1 MADRAESESPSGP
14 SETTACPARPL
25 FISYA
30 SHDAD
35 VAQKVCSALEAAGF
49 PCWIAPRDVKP
60 GAQYADA
67 IVGAI
72 NEAKAVVLVLSASA
86 VTSSHV
92 GREVERAAS
101 KHKQIISLRIDAAP
115 LSRALEYFLGE
126 SQWIDVPA
134 LGMSTAIAKLAEAVG
149 QGSGVSPHAVPA
161 GNGVGG
167 TKKRIAIALAAV
179 IGVSVVVALGVRL
192 WPSNHS
198 AEQAPAVAASGI
210 GNYAPSTVAISDKSI
225 AVLPFTDMSEKHDQE
240 YFADGMAEEILD
252 LLAKIPGLTVI
263 GRTSSFQFKGKN
275 EDLRTIGTKLN
286 AAHVL
291 EGSVRK
297 SGDKVRITAQLINTQ
312 TGAHEWSETY
322 DRQIGNVLALQ
333 DAIAAAVV
341 RELQLTVAS
350 GYLGSRDVLKSAE
363 SYDLMLRARH
373 AGDRW
378 DKEGLDEALSLFQQ
392 ALDRD
397 PTSAD
402 ASAQLAMMYVR
413 EGEAAYLLPTQ
424 AFEKARKAAEA
435 AIAIDAKNTLS
446 HNVLA
451 RIHIAYDWDWAAAAQ
466 ELEQAST
473 RVRGEGG
480 ALDTEAL
487 LSLALGRWDDAL
499 RQIYLALARDP
510 LDAKS
515 FFAVGELQFQ
525 RRHLSEA
532 EAAYRR
538 ALYIHPTFPWAHASI
553 GLVLLARGERAAG
566 LNEMT
571 QEPIEL
577 GKQFGLVVAYH
588 ALGRAADSD
597 AALNRLLADGAKGNA
612 FMIAQAYAYRGQ
624 LNEAMHW
631 LERAYAEKDPFL
643 FYAKVE
649 LSLTPLG
656 SSPRFKEFLRKMN
669 LPE

>member
-1 MADRAESESPSGP
+1 MTEEGP
-14 SETTACPARPL
+14 IQAGRTHDV
-25 FISYA
+25 FVSYA
-30 SHDAD
+30 SQD
-35 VAQKVCSALEAAGF
+35 VAVADAIVATLEKNGLR
-49 PCWIAPRDVKP
+49 CWIAPRDVTP
-60 GAQYADA
+60 GALYADG
-67 IVGAI
+67 IIRAI
-72 NEAKAVVLVLSASA
+72 NDAKVMVLVLSASSIA
-86 VTSSHV
+86 SKHV
-92 GREVERAAS
+92 GKEVERASS
-101 KHKQIISLRIDAAP
+101 KGRPIITLKVDAAP
-115 LSRALEYFLGE
+115 LTTALEYFLSE
-126 SQWIDVPA
+126 SQWMDVAA
-134 LGMSTAIAKLAEAVG
+134 LGMPAALSKLAQAVG
-149 QGSGVSPHAVPA
+149 QG
-161 GNGVGG
+161 
-167 TKKRIAIALAAV
+167 LAASPGANPV
-179 IGVSVVVALGVRL
+179 LGAGLATSGTPGTDRPIGVRRVALVASVIVALG
-192 WPSNHS
+192 
-198 AEQAPAVAASGI
+198 AAVTLGFHFWTTKHAHTWMRA
-210 GNYAPSTVAISDKSI
+210 VDKSI
-225 AVLPFTDMSEKHDQE
+225 AVLPFADMSEKRDQE
-240 YFADGMAEEILD
+240 YFGDGMAEEILD

-286 AAHVL
+286 AAYVL
-291 EGSVRK
+291 EGSVRN
-297 SGDKVRITAQLINTQ
+297 SGDQVRITAQLINTK

-322 DRQIGNVLALQ
+322 DRPIGDVLKLQ

-363 SYDLMLRARH
+363 SYDLVLRARH

-378 DKEGLDEALSLFQQ
+378 NKEGLDEALSLFEQ

-402 ASAQLAMMYVR
+402 DDAQLAMMYVR
-413 EGEAAYLLPTQ
+413 EGEAGYLLPTQ
-424 AFEKARKAAEA
+424 AFEKARNAADA
-435 AIAIDAKNTLS
+435 AIAIDAKNTLA

-466 ELEQAST
+466 ELEHAST
-473 RVRGEGG
+473 RVPGEGG
-480 ALDTEAL
+480 ALDTAAL

-499 RQIYLALARDP
+499 RQINLALARDP

-525 RRHLSEA
+525 RGHFAEA

-538 ALYIHPTFPWAHASI
+538 ALDIHRTFPWAHVSI
-553 GLVLLARGERAAG
+553 GLVRLARGERATA
-566 LNEMT
+566 LDAIN

-588 ALGRAADSD
+588 VLGRPADSD
-597 AALNRLLADGAKGNA
+597 AALNGLLADGAKGNA

-624 LNEAMHW
+624 LNDAMHW

>member
-1 MADRAESESPSGP
+1 
-14 SETTACPARPL
+14 
-25 FISYA
+25 
-30 SHDAD
+30 
-35 VAQKVCSALEAAGF
+35 VA
-49 PCWIAPRDVKP
+49 
-60 GAQYADA
+60 
-67 IVGAI
+67 
-72 NEAKAVVLVLSASA
+72 
-86 VTSSHV
+86 SSHV
-92 GREVERAAS
+92 GKEVERASS
-101 KHKQIISLRIDAAP
+101 KHKQIIALRIDAAP
-115 LSRALEYFLGE
+115 LTPALEYFLSE
-126 SQWIDVPA
+126 SQWIDVAA
-134 LGMSTAIAKLAEAVG
+134 LGMPAALAKLADAVG
-149 QGSGVSPHAVPA
+149 RDSAPSPTTNPA
-161 GNGVGG
+161 PGAAGTQVG
-167 TKKRIAIALAAV
+167 KRS
-179 IGVSVVVALGVRL
+179 IGVSSRVAVAGVVLIVAVCAAVLAVRF
-192 WPSNHS
+192 WPSKTADTPAS
-198 AEQAPAVAASGI
+198 AITQ
-210 GNYAPSTVAISDKSI
+210 ISDKSI
-225 AVLPFTDMSEKHDQE
+225 AVLPFADMSQKKDQE
-240 YFADGMAEEILD
+240 YFGDGMAEEILD

-286 AAHVL
+286 AAYVL
-291 EGSVRK
+291 EGSVRN
-297 SGDKVRITAQLINTQ
+297 SGDQVRITAQLINTR

-322 DRQIGNVLALQ
+322 DRPIGDVLKLQ
-333 DAIAAAVV
+333 DAIAASVA

-350 GYLGSRDVLKSAE
+350 GYLGSRDVLRSAE

-397 PTSAD
+397 PTSAAD
-402 ASAQLAMMYVR
+402 DAQLAMMYVR
-413 EGEAAYLLPTQ
+413 EGEAGYLLPTQ
-424 AFEKARKAAEA
+424 AFEKARNAADA
-435 AIAIDAKNTLS
+435 AIAIDAKNTLA

-466 ELEQAST
+466 ELEHAST
-473 RVRGEGG
+473 RVPGEGG

-499 RQIYLALARDP
+499 RQINLALARDP

-525 RRHLSEA
+525 RGHLAEA
-532 EAAYRR
+532 ETAYRR
-538 ALYIHPTFPWAHASI
+538 ALDIHPTFPWAHVSI
-553 GLVLLARGERAAG
+553 GLVRLARGEKAAA
-566 LNEMT
+566 LDAIN
-571 QEPIEL
+571 QEPMEL
-577 GKQFGLVVAYH
+577 GKQFGLVVAYR
-588 ALGRAADSD
+588 AFGRPADSD
-597 AALNRLLADGAKGNA
+597 AALNRLLADGAKGKA

-656 SSPRFKEFLRKMN
+656 SSPPFKEFLEKMH